1 MAKNTLTNFTQ
12 ESHNNEKEE
21 RILEVVPNKLRPFKD
36 HPFKVQMDDEM
47 EKLCASIKYYG
58 VLTPLMARPL
68 KDGNYELISGHRRK
82 AATERLGIK
91 KLPVLVRDMT
101 DDDATILM
109 VDYNIQREHLLPS
122 EKAFAYKMKLD
133 AMKRKAG
140 RPKKNSCQNGTKLRS
155 DAELA
160 ESTTDSAR
168 TIQRYIRLTELAP
181 PLLKIVDEKR
191 IAFSPAVELSYLTKE
206 EQAELWELIRTENFT
221 PSLSQAIRMKKL
233 SQEAKLT
240 ADTIASIMSEEK
252 TNQKSTLKIPLENI
266 RKFFP
271 KKYTPEQIAD
281 EILRMLEAIYKPK

>member
-21 RILEVVPNKLRPFKD
+21 RILEIVPNKLRPFKD

-58 VLTPLMARPL
+58 VLTPLMVRPL

-82 AATERLGIK
+82 VAAEILGIK

-101 DDDATILM
+101 DDEATILM
-109 VDYNIQREHLLPS
+109 VDSNIQREHLLPS
-122 EKAFAYKMKLD
+122 EKAFAYKMKMEAIKHQGARTDLTS
-133 AMKRKAG
+133 G
-140 RPKKNSCQNGTKLRS
+140 QIGTRS
-155 DAELA
+155 HSDLELA
-160 ESTTDSAR
+160 KSSNDSAR
-168 TIQRYIRLTELAP
+168 TIQRYIRLTELVP
-181 PLLKIVDEKR
+181 PLLKMVDEKR
-191 IAFSPAVELSYLTKE
+191 IAFSPSVELSYLTKE
-206 EQAELWELIRTENFT
+206 EQAELWELIRTENCT

-240 ADTIASIMSEEK
+240 ADTISSIISEEK
-252 TNQKSTLKIPLENI
+252 ANQKSSLKLPLENI
-266 RKFFP
+266 RKYFP

-281 EILRMLEAIYKPK
+281 EIMRMLEDMYNQK